1 MAIYKKPNFQRE
13 LNLKSKKVL
22 IVDDFL
28 NFRQTLKN
36 MLHSFD
42 IIHLDDAG
50 NGDDA
55 IRKMAAGKYDI
66 ILCDYNL
73 GEGKSGQQVLEEG
86 KFRGYINYST
96 IFVMITAENSL
107 EMIMGAAEY
116 QPDDYLIKPFA
127 KEILGNKIKQLIE
140 RKENLSA
147 IERSLAVEN
156 FSEALQLCDRL
167 IKKSPR
173 NLSEILKMKGEILLK
188 KGAYKEA
195 AEFYNR
201 MLLMGNVSW
210 VMIGRGKTALLA
222 GQYAEA
228 KDIFERILEKN
239 DKVMPA
245 YDYLAQTL
253 LKMNDP
259 QAAQEVMMNAVS
271 ISPRA
276 ILRQKNLGDLAYRNE
291 DYFTAETAYKSTVAQ
306 GKHSCFKSPSDYT
319 SLAKTMVQ
327 MDNPEAGLDV
337 LASARQMFPQD
348 NEAKLHVRVTE
359 SYVYKKL
366 NRTEDAAKA
375 LNEAQKIVDDY
386 DGSLPADLQLEL
398 ARTYIINGD
407 DQKGSELIRRILR
420 DNHDDNEMLDNV
432 RLVFRETGMADEGR
446 KIIEDV
452 REEIFGLNNAGVRL
466 AQDGKLAEAIAYF
479 EEAALQLPQNK
490 IINANTAQVL
500 MLYMQENG
508 SDEERLSDVKIY
520 LDRVK
525 KADENFK
532 DLPLLWTMYNGLIS
546 GGDHG

>member
-22 IVDDFL
+22 VVDDFL
-28 NFRQTLKN
+28 NFRLTLKN
-36 MLHSFD
+36 MLRSFD
-42 IIHLDDAG
+42 VIHLDDAG

-86 KFRGYINYST
+86 KFRGYINHSM

-147 IERSLAVEN
+147 IEKSLAAEN
-156 FSEALQLCDRL
+156 FSEALQLCDLL

-173 NLSEILKMKGEILLK
+173 NLSEMLKMKGEILLK

-228 KDIFERILEKN
+228 KDIFEHILEKN

-276 ILRQKNLGDLAYRNE
+276 ILRQKNLGNLAYRNE
-291 DYFTAETAYKSTVAQ
+291 DYFTAETAYKATVAQ

-337 LASARQMFPQD
+337 LASARQVFPED

-366 NRTEDAAKA
+366 NRTEDAVKA
-375 LNEAQKIVDDY
+375 LNEAQKIVEDY
-386 DGSLPADLQLEL
+386 DGSLPADLQLDL

-407 DQKGSELIRRILR
+407 DKKGSELIRRILR

-452 REEIFGLNNAGVRL
+452 REEIFGLNNAGVKL

-525 KADENFK
+525 KTDENFK

>member
-22 IVDDFL
+22 VVDDFL
-28 NFRQTLKN
+28 NFRLTLKN
-36 MLHSFD
+36 MLRSFD
-42 IIHLDDAG
+42 VIHLDDAG

-147 IERSLAVEN
+147 IEKSLAAEN
-156 FSEALQLCDRL
+156 FSEALQLCDLL

-228 KDIFERILEKN
+228 KDIFEHILEKN

-276 ILRQKNLGDLAYRNE
+276 ILRQKNLGNLAYRNE
-291 DYFTAETAYKSTVAQ
+291 DYFTAETAYKATVAQ

-337 LASARQMFPQD
+337 LASARQVFPED

-366 NRTEDAAKA
+366 NRTEDAVKA
-375 LNEAQKIVDDY
+375 LNEAQKIVEDY
-386 DGSLPADLQLEL
+386 DGSLPADLQLDL

-407 DQKGSELIRRILR
+407 DKKGSELIRRILR

-452 REEIFGLNNAGVRL
+452 REEIFGLNNAGVKL

>member
-127 KEILGNKIKQLIE
+127 KEILGNKIKQLME

-147 IERSLAVEN
+147 IEKSLAAEN
-156 FSEALQLCDRL
+156 FSEALQLCDLL

-210 VMIGRGKTALLA
+210 VMIGRGKTA
-222 GQYAEA
+222 
-228 KDIFERILEKN
+228 
-239 DKVMPA
+239 
-245 YDYLAQTL
+245 
-253 LKMNDP
+253 
-259 QAAQEVMMNAVS
+259 
-271 ISPRA
+271 
-276 ILRQKNLGDLAYRNE
+276 
-291 DYFTAETAYKSTVAQ
+291 
-306 GKHSCFKSPSDYT
+306 
-319 SLAKTMVQ
+319 
-327 MDNPEAGLDV
+327 
-337 LASARQMFPQD
+337 
-348 NEAKLHVRVTE
+348 
-359 SYVYKKL
+359 
-366 NRTEDAAKA
+366 
-375 LNEAQKIVDDY
+375 
-386 DGSLPADLQLEL
+386 
-398 ARTYIINGD
+398 
-407 DQKGSELIRRILR
+407 
-420 DNHDDNEMLDNV
+420 
-432 RLVFRETGMADEGR
+432 
-446 KIIEDV
+446 
-452 REEIFGLNNAGVRL
+452 
-466 AQDGKLAEAIAYF
+466 
-479 EEAALQLPQNK
+479 
-490 IINANTAQVL
+490 
-500 MLYMQENG
+500 
-508 SDEERLSDVKIY
+508 
-520 LDRVK
+520 
-525 KADENFK
+525 
-532 DLPLLWTMYNGLIS
+532 
-546 GGDHG
+546 

>member
-1 MAIYKKPNFQRE
+1 MASYKKPNFQKE
-13 LNLKSKKVL
+13 LNLRTKKVL
-22 IVDDFL
+22 VVDDFIH
-28 NFRQTLKN
+28 FRLTLKN
-36 MLHSFD
+36 MLRSFEV
-42 IIHLDDAG
+42 IYLDDTG
-50 NGDDA
+50 NGEDA
-55 IRKMAAGKYDI
+55 VRKMAARKYDI

-107 EMIMGAAEY
+107 EMIMGVAEY

-127 KEILGNKIKQLIE
+127 KDILGNKIKNLME
-140 RKENLSA
+140 RKENLIA
-147 IERSLAVEN
+147 IEKALTAEN
-156 FSEALQLCDRL
+156 FSDALQLCDHL

-173 NLSEILKMKGEILLK
+173 NLAEVLKLKGEILLK
-188 KGAYKEA
+188 KGAYNEA

-222 GQYAEA
+222 GQYSEA

-259 QAAQEVMMNAVS
+259 QAAQEVMMNAIS

-291 DYFTAETAYKSTVAQ
+291 DYSTAEIAYKSTVAQ

-319 SLAKTMVQ
+319 NLAKTMVQ
-327 MDNPEAGLDV
+327 LDSPEDGLDV
-337 LASARQMFPQD
+337 LANARQVFPED
-348 NEAKLHVRVTE
+348 KEAKLHVSITE

-366 NRTEDAAKA
+366 NMNDDAAKA
-375 LNEAQKIVDDY
+375 MKEAQKIVDDS
-386 DGSLPADLQLEL
+386 GGCIPADLKLEL
-398 ARTYIINGD
+398 ARTYIINGED
-407 DQKGSELIRRILR
+407 ERGSEIIRHIIRE
-420 DNHDDNEMLDNV
+420 NHDNNEMLDNV
-432 RLVFRETGMADEGR
+432 RLVFRETGMVDKGR
-446 KIIEDV
+446 QIIEDV
-452 REEIFGLNNAGVRL
+452 KEEIFGLNNAGVKL
-466 AQDGKLAEAIAYF
+466 ARDGKLSEAIAYF
-479 EEAALQLPQNK
+479 EKAALQFPENK

-500 MLYMQENG
+500 MLYMKENG
-508 SDEERLSDVKIY
+508 FDEQQITDVKIY

-525 KADENFK
+525 KADENFT
-532 DLPLLWTMYNGLIS
+532 DLPMLWAMYNELIS
-546 GGDHG
+546 EG

>member
-1 MAIYKKPNFQRE
+1 MTIYKKPNFQKE
-13 LNLKSKKVL
+13 LNLRSKKVL

-28 NFRQTLKN
+28 NFRLTLKN
-36 MLHSFD
+36 MLRSFEVLY
-42 IIHLDDAG
+42 LDDVG
-50 NGDDA
+50 NGEDA
-55 IRKMAAGKYDI
+55 IRKMAARKYDI

-107 EMIMGAAEY
+107 EMIMGVAEY

-127 KEILGNKIKQLIE
+127 KEILGNKIKNLME

-147 IERSLAVEN
+147 IETALSAEN
-156 FSEALQLCDRL
+156 FPGALQLCDDL

-173 NLSEILKMKGEILLK
+173 NLAEVLKLKGDILLK

-201 MLLMGNVSW
+201 MSLMGNVSW

-222 GQYAEA
+222 GQYSEA
-228 KDIFERILEKN
+228 KDIFERILEMN

-276 ILRQKNLGDLAYRNE
+276 ILRQKNLGNLAYRNE
-291 DYFTAETAYKSTVAQ
+291 DYSTAESAYKTTVAQ

-319 SLAKTMVQ
+319 NLAKTMVQ
-327 MDNPEAGLDV
+327 LDNSEEGLDV
-337 LASARQMFPQD
+337 LANARQVFPED
-348 NEAKLHVRVTE
+348 KEAKLHVSMTE

-366 NRTEDAAKA
+366 NMNDAAAKA
-375 LNEAQKIVDDY
+375 MKEAQKIVDDS
-386 DGSLPADLQLEL
+386 GSGIPAHLQLEL
-398 ARTYIINGD
+398 ARTYIINGED
-407 DQKGSELIRRILR
+407 ERGAEIIRHIIRE
-420 DNHDDNEMLDNV
+420 NHDNNETLDNI
-432 RLVFRETGMADEGR
+432 RLVFREAGMVDKGR
-446 KIIEDV
+446 KIIEAV
-452 REEIFGLNNAGVRL
+452 RKEIFALNNAGVKL
-466 AQDGKLAEAIAYF
+466 AQEGKLVEAIAYF
-479 EEAALQLPQNK
+479 EKAARQFPENK

-500 MLYMQENG
+500 MLYMKENG
-508 SDEERLSDVKIY
+508 SDEQQLSDVKIY

-525 KADENFK
+525 KADKNFK
-532 DLPLLWTMYNGLIS
+532 DLPMLWAMYKELVS
-546 GGDHG
+546 EDDHV

>member
-22 IVDDFL
+22 VVDDFL
-28 NFRQTLKN
+28 NFRLTLKN
-36 MLHSFD
+36 MLRSFD
-42 IIHLDDAG
+42 VIHLDDAG

-86 KFRGYINYST
+86 KFRGYINHSM

-147 IERSLAVEN
+147 IEKSLAAEN
-156 FSEALQLCDRL
+156 FSEALQLCDLL

-228 KDIFERILEKN
+228 KDIFEHILEKN

-276 ILRQKNLGDLAYRNE
+276 ILRQKNLGNLAYRNE
-291 DYFTAETAYKSTVAQ
+291 DYFTAETAYKATVAQ

-337 LASARQMFPQD
+337 LASARQVFPED

-366 NRTEDAAKA
+366 NRTEDAVKA
-375 LNEAQKIVDDY
+375 LNEAQKIVEDY
-386 DGSLPADLQLEL
+386 DGSLPADLQLDL

-407 DQKGSELIRRILR
+407 DKKGSELIRRILR

-452 REEIFGLNNAGVRL
+452 REEIFGLNNAGVKL
-466 AQDGKLAEAIAYF
+466 AQEGKLAEAIAYF

-490 IINANTAQVL
+490 IINPNTAQVL

-525 KADENFK
+525 KTDENFK

>member
-1 MAIYKKPNFQRE
+1 
-13 LNLKSKKVL
+13 
-22 IVDDFL
+22 DFIH
-28 NFRQTLKN
+28 FRLTLKN
-36 MLHSFD
+36 MLRSFEV
-42 IIHLDDAG
+42 IYLDDTG
-50 NGDDA
+50 NGEDA
-55 IRKMAAGKYDI
+55 VRKMAARKYDI

-107 EMIMGAAEY
+107 EMIMGVAEY

-127 KEILGNKIKQLIE
+127 KDILGNKIKNLME
-140 RKENLSA
+140 RKENLIA
-147 IERSLAVEN
+147 IEKALTAEN
-156 FSEALQLCDRL
+156 FSDALQLCDHL

-173 NLSEILKMKGEILLK
+173 NLAEVLKLKGEILLK
-188 KGAYKEA
+188 KGAYNEA

-222 GQYAEA
+222 GQYSEA

-259 QAAQEVMMNAVS
+259 QAAQEVMMNAIS

-291 DYFTAETAYKSTVAQ
+291 DYSTAEIAYKSTVAQ

-319 SLAKTMVQ
+319 NLAKTMVQ
-327 MDNPEAGLDV
+327 LDSPEDGLDV
-337 LASARQMFPQD
+337 LANARQVFPED
-348 NEAKLHVRVTE
+348 KEAKLHVSITE

-366 NRTEDAAKA
+366 NMNDDAAKA
-375 LNEAQKIVDDY
+375 MKEAQKIVDDS
-386 DGSLPADLQLEL
+386 GGCIPADLKLEL
-398 ARTYIINGD
+398 ARTYIINGED
-407 DQKGSELIRRILR
+407 ERGSEIIRHIIRE
-420 DNHDDNEMLDNV
+420 NHDNNEMLDNV
-432 RLVFRETGMADEGR
+432 RLVFRETGMVDKGR
-446 KIIEDV
+446 QIIEDV
-452 REEIFGLNNAGVRL
+452 KEEIFGLNNAGVKL
-466 AQDGKLAEAIAYF
+466 ARDGKLSEAIAYF
-479 EEAALQLPQNK
+479 EKAALQFPENK

-500 MLYMQENG
+500 MLYMKENG
-508 SDEERLSDVKIY
+508 FDEQQITDVKIY

-525 KADENFK
+525 KADENFT
-532 DLPLLWTMYNGLIS
+532 DLPMLWAMYNELIS
-546 GGDHG
+546 EG